1 MKIHSRTLECSTGKT
16 TMEIFEIKW
25 EKDKET
31 IEDFLTYVR
40 FRFPTQEI
48 EIVPGGA
55 RVKIQKKVDTPV
67 KKKDNSAG
75 WDEEDNV
82 YEYKPATKVKAGRK

>member
-1 MKIHSRTLECSTGKT
+1 MD
-16 TMEIFEIKW
+16 IFEIKW

-31 IEDFLTYVR
+31 IDDFLTYVR

-55 RVKIQKKVDTPV
+55 RVKILKKVDNPV
-67 KKKDNSAG
+67 KKDNAAG

-82 YEYKPATKVKAGRK
+82 YEYKSTNKGKVGRK

>member
-1 MKIHSRTLECSTGKT
+1 
-16 TMEIFEIKW
+16 MEIFEIKW

-31 IEDFLTYVR
+31 IDEFLTYVR
-40 FRFPTQEI
+40 FRFPNQEI

-55 RVKIQKKVDTPV
+55 RVKIIKKVDNPV
-67 KKKDNSAG
+67 KKDNATG

-82 YEYKPATKVKAGRK
+82 HEYKQSTRKKFGRS